1 MRDFQLPGRS
11 AVYADNA
18 MAATAHPS
26 ATLAAVEVMKC
37 GGNAVDAAIAAAGV
51 LAVVEPGMSGIGGDC
66 FAMLAQ
72 GDQPVA
78 AYNGSGPAGQAA
90 SADRL
95 LALGID
101 EIHPDSAHSV
111 TIPGAVDAWQALLD
125 KYGTRSFDELLAP
138 AIAFAEEGYRV
149 QSRVAMEWTLGVDK
163 LNGNSFSRKL
173 FLKNGQPLQA
183 GDTHRQPGLA
193 KALRAIS
200 SQGAAGFYAGPVA
213 EDIVQTLRNADGLQT
228 LDDFS
233 VLRGS
238 WVNPVLSDYRNYQVT
253 ERPPNGQGFL
263 VSLILNILSQ
273 FSADELEPNSAE
285 ALHLQI
291 EAARLASTD
300 RDRFFDEYY
309 TTDKADKMLQD
320 FLSAEYADSQAKKIN
335 LTKAMPATRAKN
347 APQGGDTTYIA
358 VVDRD
363 GIAISL
369 MNSLYY
375 PFGSGLASEK
385 YGILLNN
392 RGSAFALRGP
402 APRIIA
408 PGKRPVHTIIPA
420 MLMQSGQPVMVF
432 GVVGAEHQPG
442 GQVRLVSAIVDAG
455 LDVQQA
461 LDLPRAFYDQGTVLI
476 ERGISDR
483 IRQTLHAFGHRTA
496 VAETPLGAGQAIWI
510 DHQRSCLI
518 GGSDY
523 RKGGCALG
531 F

>member
-1 MRDFQLPGRS
+1 
-11 AVYADNA
+11 

-72 GDQPVA
+72 GNQPVV

-101 EIHPDSAHSV
+101 KIHPESAHSV

-125 KYGTRSFDELLAP
+125 KYGTRGFDELLAP

-213 EDIVQTLRNADGLQT
+213 EDIVQTLQNADGLQT

-233 VLRGS
+233 VLKGS
-238 WVNPVLSDYRNYQVT
+238 WVNPVLSDYRDYQVT

-263 VSLILNILSQ
+263 VSLMLNILSQ

-309 TTDKADKMLQD
+309 MTDKADKMLQD
-320 FLSAEYADSQAKKIN
+320 FLSSEYADSQAKKIN
-335 LTKAMPATRAKN
+335 LTKAMPATSAKN

-420 MLMQSGQPVMVF
+420 MLTREGRPALVC
-432 GVVGAEHQPG
+432 GVVGAEFQPG
-442 GQVRLVSAIVDAG
+442 GQVRTISGIVDGG

-461 LDLPRAFYDQGTVLI
+461 LNLSRVFYDQGVVLI
-476 ERGISDR
+476 ERGIDDVVR
-483 IRQTLHAFGHRTA
+483 EKLHSFGHQTKI
-496 VAETPLGAGQAIWI
+496 VETPLGAGQAIWI
-510 DHQRSCLI
+510 DEQRGCLV
-518 GGSDY
+518 GGSDF
-523 RKGGCALG
+523 RKDGCALG